1 MSAGMSTLSSSRC
14 RTYAASRT
22 CSSVGAP
29 LVDHRLDLGVLARVE
44 RLEREVFELPLHL
57 VDPEPVRERRVH
69 LERLA
74 RLLHLLLLAEV
85 LDRPEVVEPVGELD
99 EDDPEVLGHRQDH
112 LPVVLRLGL
121 LPALEADARQL
132 RDAVDELR
140 DLVAELGLDV
150 VERGV
155 GVLDDVVEQRR
166 GDRLVVELELCA
178 DACDR
183 VGWWMN
189 SSPERRC
196 WPSWAPAAKRN
207 ARVIRSRSR
216 SGLYSATSA
225 MSSLMRS

>member
-1 MSAGMSTLSSSRC
+1 MLLA
-14 RTYAASRT
+14 
-22 CSSVGAP
+22 VGAA

-44 RLEREVFELPLHL
+44 RLEREVLELPLHR
-57 VDPEPVRERRVH
+57 VDPEPVRERRVD

-85 LDRPEVVEPVGELD
+85 LDRAEVVQPVGELD

-121 LPALEADARQL
+121 LAALEADARQL

-150 VERGV
+150 VERDV

-166 GDRLVVELELCA
+166 GDRLVVQLELRT
-178 DACDR
+178 DARDR
-183 VGWWMN
+183 
-189 SSPERRC
+189 
-196 WPSWAPAAKRN
+196 
-207 ARVIRSRSR
+207 IRD
-216 SGLYSATSA
+216 GG
-225 MSSLMRS
+225 